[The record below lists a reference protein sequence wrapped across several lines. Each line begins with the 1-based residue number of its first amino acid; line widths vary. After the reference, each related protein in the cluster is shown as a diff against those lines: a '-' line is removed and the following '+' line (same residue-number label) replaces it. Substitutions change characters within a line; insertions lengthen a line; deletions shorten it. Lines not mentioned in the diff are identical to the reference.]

1 MAEEQTIQK
10 VDKLGFFEIKN
21 FCPLNDIV
29 KEMKRQT
36 TDWKKIFAKCTAD
49 GRLISRTSPPPNK
62 IWANDLHRP
71 STNEDTQMANKHI
84 KKKLP
89 IDLGK
94 TQIKIS

>member
-1 MAEEQTIQK
+1 M
-10 VDKLGFFEIKN
+10 GFFEIKN

-49 GRLISRTSPPPNK
+49 GRLISGTSSPPQK
-62 IWANDLHRP
+62 KMWANDLHRP
-71 STNEDTQMANKHI
+71 STNEDTQMANNHM

-89 IDLGK
+89 IDLEK